1 MKKLILLFAAI
12 AISAGAYAQ
21 TDSTFRQMNQRNM
34 NQHQRMLS
42 NPVDKSVPDGVMMQN
57 GKIMKVKNGEMT
69 TLDHDMTMGNGTK
82 IMTDGNYTNNDGLTL
97 MLKERQHIDMEGN
110 MTFIKADKYKNMHL
124 VPDSTRNK
132 VY

>member
-1 MKKLILLFAAI
+1 
-12 AISAGAYAQ
+12 
-21 TDSTFRQMNQRNM
+21 
-34 NQHQRMLS
+34 
-42 NPVDKSVPDGVMMQN
+42 
-57 GKIMKVKNGEMT
+57 
-69 TLDHDMTMGNGTK
+69 
-82 IMTDGNYTNNDGLTL
+82 MTDGNYTNNDGLTL